1 MDRNSKLMLIG
12 ILLVIAFT
20 VFIYYR
26 LNVSKN
32 SMNNIDQKT
41 EQLFSKKLKTY
52 RLENI
57 GLKIKSPASLKE
69 LDSGLNAKS
78 EAVIKSFGSYGYNMG
93 FFSIRASKAVFQQ
106 EGVSSLSRIKD
117 SLIQQVSSVQSISSP
132 EFSYEKTTFS
142 GMQAMT
148 ISGKADIDDYG
159 KQLGVRSLLF
169 VDNKTFW
176 QVVVTYAKADK
187 NVKDT
192 VNEIMDSIALIEK

>member
-1 MDRNSKLMLIG
+1 MDRNSKLMLVG

-41 EQLFSKKLKTY
+41 EQLFSKELKTY
-52 RLENI
+52 SLENI
-57 GLKIKSPASLKE
+57 GLKIKSPAPLKE

-78 EAVIKSFGSYGYNMG
+78 EAVIESFGAYGYNMG
-93 FFSIRASKAVFQQ
+93 FFSIRASKAVFRQ
-106 EGVSSLSRIKD
+106 EGMASLPRIKD
-117 SLIQQVSSVQSISSP
+117 SLIQQISGVQGISAP
-132 EFSYEKTTFS
+132 EFSYERTTFS
-142 GMQAMT
+142 GLQAMR
-148 ISGKADIDDYG
+148 ISGKADIDDYK

-187 NVKDT
+187 NVADKI
-192 VNEIMDSIALIEK
+192 NEIMDSIELIKK

>member
-1 MDRNSKLMLIG
+1 MDRNSKLMLVG

-41 EQLFSKKLKTY
+41 EQLFSKELKTY
-52 RLENI
+52 SLENI
-57 GLKIKSPASLKE
+57 GLKIKSPAPLKE

-78 EAVIKSFGSYGYNMG
+78 EAVIESFGAYGYNMG
-93 FFSIRASKAVFQQ
+93 FFSIRASKAVFRQ
-106 EGVSSLSRIKD
+106 EGMASLSRIKD
-117 SLIQQVSSVQSISSP
+117 SLIQQISGVQGISAP
-132 EFSYEKTTFS
+132 EFSYERTTFS
-142 GMQAMT
+142 GLQAMR
-148 ISGKADIDDYG
+148 ISGKADIDDYK

-187 NVKDT
+187 NVADKI
-192 VNEIMDSIALIEK
+192 NEIMDSIALIKK